1 MVTLHSGTFVVV
13 VELVADGVTVVVE
26 GLAVVVVGITVVVDT
41 DGVIVGTLQL
51 SGTKRKINMFT
62 IFKKSRLG
70 PSFAYIFLW

>member
-13 VELVADGVTVVVE
+13 VEPVADGMTVVVE
-26 GLAVVVVGITVVVDT
+26 GLAVVVVVVVDT
-41 DGVIVGTLQL
+41 DGVIVGPLQL

-70 PSFAYIFLW
+70 PSFAFIFLW

>member
-13 VELVADGVTVVVE
+13 VEPVADGMTVVVE
-26 GLAVVVVGITVVVDT
+26 GLVVVVVVVVDT
-41 DGVIVGTLQL
+41 DGVVVGTLQL

-70 PSFAYIFLW
+70 PSFAFIFLW